1 MKIHVVETVQA
12 VRDAVRRCR
21 TNSGPVGFVPTMGAL
36 HEGHGALVR
45 QSATECGS
53 TVVSVFVNPTQ
64 FNDPED
70 LRLYPRSLQSDLALC
85 EGWGANIVFVPQVE
99 EMYPEE
105 PRTWVDVSRLT
116 EHLCGKFR
124 PGHFRGVATVVAKLF
139 NIVQP
144 DRAYFGQKD
153 AQQLAVIRR
162 MVRDLDFPVEVRA
175 VPTVR
180 EADGLAM
187 SSRNSL
193 LSREHR
199 TLAPRLWQALRA
211 AVDLA
216 AAGER
221 DASVLRSR
229 GVAMLDHPDIQV
241 EYFEVVDA
249 SSLQP
254 VDRVEREVLFA
265 AAIWL
270 GSVRLIDN
278 LLWPAAT

>member
-1 MKIHVVETVQA
+1 MKFQVVETVQA
-12 VRDAVRRCR
+12 MRDAARQCR
-21 TNSGPVGFVPTMGAL
+21 INAGPLGLVPTMGAL

-45 QSATECGS
+45 QSAGECGT

-70 LRLYPRSLQSDLALC
+70 LRLYPRNLESDLELC
-85 EGWGANIVFVPQVE
+85 ERWGADIVFVPSVE
-99 EMYPEE
+99 EMYPDE
-105 PRTWVDVSRLT
+105 PLTGVEVRGIT
-116 EHLCGKFR
+116 EHLCGAFR

-153 AQQLAVIRR
+153 AQQLAVIRQ
-162 MVRDLDFPVEVRA
+162 MVRDLNFPVEVRS

-187 SSRNSL
+187 SSRNSR
-193 LSREHR
+193 LSPQHR
-199 TLAPRLWQALRA
+199 SLAPRLFQALRA
-211 AVDLA
+211 VADLA

-221 DASVLRSR
+221 DAAQLRQR
-229 GVAMLDHPDIQV
+229 GIALLDHENIKV
-241 EYFEVVDA
+241 EYFEVVHADT
-249 SSLQP
+249 LQP
-254 VDRVEREVLFA
+254 AGRLDRDVLIA

-270 GSVRLIDN
+270 GGVRLIDN
-278 LLWPAAT
+278 ILLSGSS